1 MNTTKKIAERTQKS
15 LMLFDD
21 HCKVGKEYLK
31 KISLETE
38 ENDPEFFLS
47 KQIYF
52 PSWGLT
58 EKKRT

>member
-1 MNTTKKIAERTQKS
+1 MNTTQKIAERTQKI

-38 ENDPEFFLS
+38 ESDPEFFLS

-52 PSWGLT
+52 PS
-58 EKKRT
+58 